1 MADYHPL
8 PIPLIS
14 NIYSPNLYSL
24 SPDSY
29 FTYCML
35 GELKGLFLLLNEQ
48 YAQGSEYEQ
57 DTRDEQHSR
66 LRARAHA
73 P

>member
-1 MADYHPL
+1 MADYHSL

-14 NIYSPNLYSL
+14 NLYSPNLYSL

-35 GELKGLFLLLNEQ
+35 GKNPSL
-48 YAQGSEYEQ
+48 
-57 DTRDEQHSR
+57 
-66 LRARAHA
+66 
-73 P
+73 